1 MKKSVTILLAIL
13 LVVVM
18 LATVACKTGPSS
30 TETKEP
36 SSTKPS
42 ESVTDPV
49 ASETKPSESKTEPEE
64 SDTNPPPPVV
74 KDIKLEFSS
83 TDDLTVAAGEKLT
96 LPTVKATDYDGTD
109 LTASVSVEDPYESGT
124 VKDGVFTGIIAGEHE
139 LFYYVEVEDKE
150 APDGYRS
157 TEQTIKVVVTP
168 AIANTFVTEGFNS
181 ITQMTDYGI
190 FKDGFEAG
198 KKSVLGAAIG
208 DANGA
213 THISGTSEAIE
224 GNSLVIDFNKT
235 SGSALNAVFLQAFND
250 VYHRGEATTYKVKF
264 SYKILAADNNYNDVY
279 FGLSWDGF
287 DGLNNRFVQSG
298 AEVGK
303 VYTYE
308 TQFSSAKVP
317 DGGNAYFIFF
327 KLSGSNS
334 DIRIAVD
341 NFEIE
346 TVKLTPVNEVKP
358 GAEQLE
364 SENGFTWNFGE
375 NGAFSTNGETL
386 PVGSLADAMKEAMAG
401 NEHFHDNVMKLT
413 NADGHLFSG
422 LTADAL
428 VAGKKLIIDMYYY
441 AVNDK
446 GFHLIMMGS
455 SGNPTLDKT
464 VENVTDQIK
473 HVHAEVV
480 VPAGWYQLNIYGQN
494 NGDFEIYIGEITV
507 KLVDNVVEENKTP
520 LDHVIGEY
528 TYTQD
533 KRAFGFDTDKGITEF
548 DGFDFGSVA
557 NLMGAAPSKFFYEG
571 ITADRNIEWFN
582 AGGKVFETGY
592 WYRITMTYYVV
603 KYEGGNGLM
612 YNFDNGAFIAAGTG
626 DYMSEGYH
634 VSSIKWQAN
643 SNVNFMSIYDK
654 AADGETLNAH
664 YYVKDIKIALIHE
677 DDPAEEV
684 VKTPNGH
691 VVGEY
696 AVTQDKRQWGT
707 TDKGSWNCTDYDS
720 FDFGA
725 DASKMGAA
733 PTKFVFKDAKNIT
746 MEWFQPAG
754 KVLEN
759 GYKYRITVRFYVE
772 SWEGDRFMLN
782 FDNNEF
788 LLIDT
793 SPAAGY
799 HEATIEWTANRN
811 VDFFSFYIPGDTT
824 INGVIYIA
832 DVTISLI
839 G

>member
-1 MKKSVTILLAIL
+1 MKKPVTILLAIL

-18 LATVACKTGPSS
+18 LTTVACKTNPSS

-36 SSTKPS
+36 STSKPS
-42 ESVTDPV
+42 ESVTDP
-49 ASETKPSESKTEPEE
+49 ATSETKPSESATEPE
-64 SDTNPPPPVV
+64 SDTTPPAPSE
-74 KDIKLEFSS
+74 KTIKLELSS
-83 TDDLTVAAGEKLT
+83 TADLTVAAGENLT

-109 LTASVSVEDPYESGT
+109 LTADVEIEDAYESGS
-124 VKDGVFTGIIAGEHE
+124 VKNGVFNGVVAGEHS
-139 LFYYVEVEDKE
+139 LYYYVEVEDAE
-150 APDGYRS
+150 ADDGIRFAEF
-157 TEQTIKVVVTP
+157 TLKVVVTP
-168 AIANTFVTEGFNS
+168 AIANTFVTDGFNS
-181 ITQMTDYGI
+181 IDQMTNYGI
-190 FKDGFEAG
+190 FKDGFETG
-198 KKSVLGAAIG
+198 YKSILGSGLG

-213 THISGTSEAIE
+213 TYISGTSEAIE

-235 SGSALNAVFLQAFND
+235 AGSALNAVFLQAFND
-250 VYHRGEATTYKVKF
+250 SFHRGEATTYKVKF
-264 SYKILAADNNYNDVY
+264 SYKILTADNNFGDVY

-287 DGLNNRFVQSG
+287 DGLNGKFVKSD
-298 AEVGK
+298 AEIGT

-308 TQFSSAKVP
+308 TQFSSAIVP
-317 DGGNAYFIFF
+317 ESGNAYFIFF

-346 TVKLTPVNEVKP
+346 TVKLTPVNEVKAS
-358 GAEQLE
+358 AEQLE

-375 NGAFSTNGETL
+375 NGAFSTNGETM

-401 NEHFHDNVMKLT
+401 NEHFHENVLKLT

-422 LTADAL
+422 LTANSF
-428 VAGKKLIIDMYYY
+428 VAGKKMILDMYYY

-446 GFHLIMMGS
+446 GLYMIMMSGGAGS
-455 SGNPTLDKT
+455 TQDAT
-464 VENVTDQIK
+464 VETVEGQLK
-473 HVHAEVV
+473 HLHMEVV
-480 VPAGWYQLNIYGQN
+480 VPAGWDQLNIYGQN

-520 LDHVIGEY
+520 LDHVIGDY
-528 TYTQD
+528 TFTQD
-533 KRAFGFDTDKGITEF
+533 KRAFGFDAGKGITEF

-557 NLMGAAPSKFFYEG
+557 NLMGAAPSKFAYEG

-592 WYRITMTYYVV
+592 WYRITITYYVV
-603 KYEGGNGLM
+603 KYEGGNGIM

-634 VSSIKWQAN
+634 VSSVKWQAT

-654 AADGETLNAH
+654 AADGQTLNAQ

-684 VKTPNGH
+684 VKTPQGH
-691 VVGEY
+691 VVGDY
-696 AVTQDKRQWGT
+696 SYTQDKRQWGN
-707 TDKGSWNCTDYDS
+707 TDKGSWNCTDYDG

-733 PTKFVFKDAKNIT
+733 PTKFVFTNTSNVT

-772 SWEGDRFMLN
+772 SWDGARFMLN

-788 LLIDT
+788 LTIAT
-793 SPAAGY
+793 NPGTGY
-799 HEATIEWTANRN
+799 QEVTIEWDANRN

-824 INGVIYIA
+824 INGVVYIA

>member
-1 MKKSVTILLAIL
+1 MKKPVTILLAIL

-18 LATVACKTGPSS
+18 LTTVACKTGPSS

-36 SSTKPS
+36 STSKPS
-42 ESVTDPV
+42 ESVTEPA
-49 ASETKPSESKTEPEE
+49 ASETKPTESATEPE
-64 SDTNPPPPVV
+64 SDTNPPAPTE
-74 KDIKLEFSS
+74 KTIKLEFSS
-83 TDDLTVAAGEKLT
+83 TADLTVAAGENLT

-109 LTASVSVEDPYESGT
+109 LTADIEIEDAYESGS
-124 VKDGVFTGIIAGEHE
+124 VKDGVFNGIVAGEHS
-139 LFYYVEVEDKE
+139 LYYYVEVEDAE
-150 APDGYRS
+150 ADDGIRYAEF
-157 TEQTIKVVVTP
+157 TLKVIVTP
-168 AIANTFVTEGFNS
+168 AIANTFVTDGFNS
-181 ITQMTDYGI
+181 IDQMTNYGV
-190 FKDGFEAG
+190 FKDGFEDG
-198 KKSVLGAAIG
+198 YKSILGAGIG

-224 GNSLVIDFNKT
+224 GNSLIIDFNKT
-235 SGSALNAVFLQAFND
+235 AGSALNAVFLQAFND
-250 VYHRGEATTYKVKF
+250 SFHRGEATTYRVKF
-264 SYKILAADNNYNDVY
+264 SYKIITADNNFGDVY
-279 FGLSWDGF
+279 FGLSWDTF
-287 DGLNNRFVQSG
+287 DGLNNKFVKSD
-298 AEVGK
+298 AEVGT

-317 DGGNAYFIFF
+317 ESGNAYFIFF

-334 DIRIAVD
+334 DIRIAID
-341 NFEIE
+341 NFEVE

-364 SENGFTWNFGE
+364 SENGFTWDFGE

-386 PVGSLADAMKEAMAG
+386 PVGSLADVMKEAMGG
-401 NEHFHDNVMKLT
+401 NEHFHENVMKLT

-441 AVNDK
+441 AVNDQ

-464 VENVTDQIK
+464 VENVTDEIK

-494 NGDFEIYIGEITV
+494 NGNFEIYIGEITV

-520 LDHVIGEY
+520 LDHVIGDY
-528 TYTQD
+528 TFTQD
-533 KRAFGFDTDKGITEF
+533 KRAFGFDAGKGITEF

-612 YNFDNGAFIAAGTG
+612 YNFDNGAFIAAGSG

-634 VSSIKWQAN
+634 VSSVKWQAT

-654 AADGETLNAH
+654 AADDSTLNAH

-677 DDPAEEV
+677 DDPVDEV

-691 VVGEY
+691 VVGDY
-696 AVTQDKRQWGT
+696 TVSQDKRAFGNGT
-707 TDKGSWNCTDYDS
+707 NGTWTCTDYDG

-725 DASKMGAA
+725 DASKMGEA
-733 PTKFVFKDAKNIT
+733 PQKFILNGVNNVT
-746 MEWFQPAG
+746 MEWFRPQG
-754 KVLEN
+754 NVLEN
-759 GYKYRITVRFYVE
+759 GYKYSITVRFYVE
-772 SWEGDRFMLN
+772 SWEGDRLMLN

-788 LLIDT
+788 LTIAT
-793 SPAAGY
+793 NPGTGY
-799 HEATIEWTANRN
+799 HEVTIEWDANRN